1 MPIYNTVQCS
11 FFFFAKQAS
20 LHLFPGCGTI
30 NEIHVRCRKRLS
42 QLLHTH
48 VALITVCVLSA
59 LDATCVL
66 GQIICDILIMTASG
80 KNLQFIIYLL
90 RHRNFLFAEKQH
102 ANELLQADATKL
114 LKNLCPNELN
124 HTSNE
129 DGQNE
134 HEMTLQEIL
143 EKLKDGSAC
152 KTENHDSSNNH
163 HRNYGSNINAYRSYG
178 DIHSEQALR
187 NKRKRS
193 ADTDEHS
200 EYRNI
205 LHRPRNKRAAAGD
218 THGHSG
224 HHGVLYELT
233 HAFHLGSMIIL
244 SLLLLETF
252 LKIFSMGQKFLH
264 HKLEVFDAFVV
275 TVSWCLDVGFWE
287 GLWHQPGTE
296 AATILIVILP
306 WRVIRIVNIAIYT
319 AYKSETPNLTSYED
333 LESVI
338 NEGFKVAASKP
349 FAVWYACV
357 GRERQNAPLSKMT
370 LRTRFVLV
378 IQEKDM
384 VLLKLMKQQY
394 RMLLKK
400 GREMKSKLEIYRV
413 FTILLD
419 KYYYFM

>member
-1 MPIYNTVQCS
+1 MDVWCPVTVTS
-11 FFFFAKQAS
+11 
-20 LHLFPGCGTI
+20 
-30 NEIHVRCRKRLS
+30 NRCRKRLS

-90 RHRNFLFAEKQH
+90 CHRNFLFAEKQH

-193 ADTDEHS
+193 ADADEHS

-205 LHRPRNKRAAAGD
+205 LHRRRSKRAAAGD

-233 HAFHLGSMIIL
+233 HAFHLGNFTVRQ
-244 SLLLLETF
+244 LLF
-252 LKIFSMGQKFLH
+252 L
-264 HKLEVFDAFVV
+264 VFDAFVV

-357 GRERQNAPLSKMT
+357 GRERQNAPLSKIT

-413 FTILLD
+413 FTIL
-419 KYYYFM
+419 